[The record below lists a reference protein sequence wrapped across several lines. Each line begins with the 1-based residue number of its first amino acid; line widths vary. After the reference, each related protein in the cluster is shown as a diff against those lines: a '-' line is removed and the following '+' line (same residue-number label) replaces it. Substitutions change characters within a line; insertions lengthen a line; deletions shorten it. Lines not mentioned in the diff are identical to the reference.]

1 VADFSALLEVY
12 VTHLSQERCLAKLTV
27 THYRRDLKTFAEFCQ
42 KQGLVHWQQI
52 TVKHIRAFVAERHR
66 QGLGGRSLQRYLS
79 AMRGF
84 FDFLV
89 REDRLAAN
97 PAKLIRAPKSP
108 RKLPVALDVDQ
119 TMQLLNQTPKDS
131 LEIRDH
137 AMWELLYSAGL
148 RVAEL
153 VSLRLED
160 LDLRDRSVRVKGKGD
175 KTRLLPVGRQAC
187 ESLRRWL
194 TQRSQLA
201 KLDENR
207 VFVNRF
213 GRGLTARAVQQRLTR
228 WALRYGAGYPVHPH
242 LLRHAFA
249 SHLLESSGDLRAVQE
264 LLGHADI
271 RTTQIYTHLDFQHLA
286 DVYDAA
292 HPRAKR
298 K

>member
-1 VADFSALLEVY
+1 MADFSASLDLY
-12 VTHLSQERCLAKLTV
+12 FTHLSQERCLSKLTV
-27 THYRRDLKTFAEFCQ
+27 THYRRDLETFAAFCQ
-42 KQGLVHWQQI
+42 KKELQNWQQI
-52 TVKHIRAFVAERHR
+52 TVKHIRAFIAERHR
-66 QGLGGRSLQRYLS
+66 QGLGGRSLQRCLS

-84 FDFLV
+84 LDFLI
-89 REDRLAAN
+89 RENQLTVN
-97 PAKLIRAPKSP
+97 PAKTIRAPKSP
-108 RKLPVALDVDQ
+108 RRLPVTLDVDQ
-119 TMQLLNQTPKDS
+119 TTQLLDQTPKDK
-131 LEIRDH
+131 LEVRDH

-148 RVAEL
+148 RLAEL

-160 LDLRDRSVRVKGKGD
+160 LDLKDRSVRVRGKGN

-187 ESLRRWL
+187 QCLQDWL
-194 TQRSQLA
+194 TQRSQWA
-201 KLDENR
+201 KPDEDR
-207 VFVNRF
+207 VFVSRL
-213 GRGLTARAVQQRLTR
+213 GRGLTPRAVQQRLTR
-228 WALRYGAGYPVHPH
+228 WGLCYGTGYPVHPH